1 MKVVIVGQGYVGLPL
16 AMSICSAGHEVI
28 GFDLSSK
35 TVSSLN
41 LGISHIE
48 DVDSTLL
55 SSWISSGKYRA
66 TSNPS
71 DFAQSEIAIIAVPT
85 PLDEKREPDLKYVV
99 SASETL
105 GKNLVNKTLII
116 NESTS
121 YPGTLRDVIA
131 PAVVKSS
138 KTELGHLF
146 AISPERVDPGNKD
159 WKIANTPRI
168 YSGLTAEATKLT
180 GAFYSGFCS
189 ELIEVSSPEVA
200 ETAKLF
206 ENTFRQVN
214 IALVNELALITRGI
228 GISVNEVIDAAT
240 SKPYGFMKFNPSI
253 GVGGHCIPVD
263 PSYLAHTAKSIGV
276 EPKFIELANEI
287 NLQMPKEIV
296 KRIKSENSGTLRDK
310 KILVCGVAYKPNVA
324 DTRETPTAILI
335 EELKKEGAKIS
346 WHDPLVENWLESKS
360 VELTGEN
367 YAVTIVAVLHD
378 VMDKAKIASTSNYLF
393 DCTGKMPGGHKL

>member
-16 AMSICSAGHEVI
+16 AMSICEAGHEVI
-28 GFDLSSK
+28 GFDLNSNITSN
-35 TVSSLN
+35 LN

-48 DVDSTLL
+48 DIDSTTLAKC
-55 SSWISSGKYRA
+55 ISSGKYRA
-66 TSNPS
+66 TSTPS

-85 PLDEKREPDLKYVV
+85 PLDENREPDLKYVI

-105 GKNLVNKTLII
+105 GKYLALPTLII

-121 YPGTLRDVIA
+121 YPGTLRNVIA
-131 PAVVKSS
+131 PTLNKNANTGLS
-138 KTELGHLF
+138 HLF

-159 WKIANTPRI
+159 WKITNTPRI
-168 YSGLTAEATKLT
+168 FAGLTEEASKLT
-180 GAFYSGFCS
+180 KAFYSGFCS

-200 ETAKLF
+200 ESAKLF

-228 GISVNEVIDAAT
+228 GISVNEVIDAAA

-263 PSYLAHTAKSIGV
+263 PSYLAYTAKSIGV
-276 EPKFIELANEI
+276 EPRFIELANDV
-287 NLQMPKEIV
+287 NLQMPREIV
-296 KRIKSENSGTLRDK
+296 KRIKAENGGTLSGK
-310 KILVCGVAYKPNVA
+310 TILVCGVAYKPNVA

-335 EELKKEGAKIS
+335 EELEKKGATVS
-346 WHDPLVENWLESKS
+346 WHVPLVLYWKGSGS
-360 VELTGEN
+360 VELSGET
-367 YAVTIVAVLHD
+367 YGATIVAVLHD
-378 VMDKAKIASTSNYLF
+378 IMDKSKIASTSKYLF

>member
-16 AMSICSAGHEVI
+16 AMSICAAEHEVI
-28 GFDLSSK
+28 GFDLNSGVVSK
-35 TVSSLN
+35 LN
-41 LGISHIE
+41 SGISHIE
-48 DVDSTLL
+48 DIDSTLL
-55 SSWISSGKYRA
+55 SKWISSGKYHA

-71 DFAQSEIAIIAVPT
+71 DFAECEIAIIAVPT
-85 PLDEKREPDLKYVV
+85 PLDENRNPDLKYVI

-105 GKNLVNKTLII
+105 GKFLDKETLII

-121 YPGTLRDVIA
+121 YPGTLRNLIA
-131 PAVVKSS
+131 PTVLKSA
-138 KTELGHLF
+138 KAGINHLF

-168 YSGLTAEATKLT
+168 FAGLTEEASKLT
-180 GAFYSGFCS
+180 KSFYSGFCS

-200 ETAKLF
+200 ESAKLF

-228 GISVNEVIDAAT
+228 GISVNEVIDAAA

-276 EPKFIELANEI
+276 EPRFIELANEV
-287 NLQMPKEIV
+287 NLQMPIEIV
-296 KRIKSENSGTLRDK
+296 KRIKAENGGTLKGK

-335 EELKKEGAKIS
+335 EELEKEGAKIS
-346 WHDPLVENWLESKS
+346 WHDPLVQNWLGSET
-360 VELTGEN
+360 VELEDQIFDI
-367 YAVTIVAVLHD
+367 TIVAVLHD
-378 VMDKAKIASTSNYLF
+378 VMDKSKIATTSKYLF

>member
-16 AMSICSAGHEVI
+16 AMSICAAGHKVI
-28 GFDLSSK
+28 GFDLNSII
-35 TVSSLN
+35 VAGLN
-41 LGISHIE
+41 SGISHIE
-48 DVDSTLL
+48 DIDSTVL
-55 SSWISSGKYRA
+55 SKWISSGNYRA

-71 DFAQSEIAIIAVPT
+71 DFAQSDIAIIAVPT
-85 PLDEKREPDLKYVV
+85 PLDEKREPDLKFVI

-105 GKNLVNKTLII
+105 GKNLSNVTLII

-131 PAVVKSS
+131 PTVIKNS
-138 KTELGHLF
+138 KAGLGHLF

-168 YSGLTAEATKLT
+168 YAGLTDEASKLT
-180 GAFYSGFCS
+180 KTFYSGFCS

-200 ETAKLF
+200 ESAKLF

-228 GISVNEVIDAAT
+228 GISVNEVIDAAS

-276 EPKFIELANEI
+276 EPRFIELANEV
-287 NLQMPKEIV
+287 NLQMPREIV
-296 KRIKSENSGTLRDK
+296 KRIKVENGGTLSGK

-324 DTRETPTAILI
+324 DTRESPTIILI
-335 EELKKEGAKIS
+335 EEIEKEGAKIS
-346 WHDPLVENWLESKS
+346 WHDPLVSNWRGSDS
-360 VELTGEN
+360 VELSSQS
-367 YAVTIVAVLHD
+367 YDVTIVAVLHD
-378 VMDKAKIASTSNYLF
+378 IMDKSKIASTSKYLF
-393 DCTGKMPGGHKL
+393 DCTGKMPGGNKL